1 MKILVLN
8 CGSSSIKYQLIS
20 MTKENVLAKG
30 LIERIGMPNAVLT
43 HKTGNG
49 TEIKEVKEILNHS
62 KGIEVVI
69 EALLHPE
76 HGAIKNKS
84 EIEGVGHRVVH
95 GGDKFSGSVL
105 VNAEVKAKIHDCI
118 ELAPLHNPH
127 NFRGINAI
135 EELLPGIP
143 QVASFDT
150 AFHQT
155 MPNYAYL
162 YALPYSQYLEHGIRR
177 YGFHGTSHRYVSEKA
192 ASMLKKSLSKLKI
205 ITCHLGNGGSVCA
218 IDRGKS
224 VDTSMGFTPLEGLV
238 MGTRCG
244 DIDPAIV
251 IYLGSKLG
259 MSLVEIDNLLNKH
272 SGLLGI
278 SGISNDM
285 REILKQYELKD
296 SRAELAIELF
306 TYRIKKYIGAYTAV
320 LNGADAIVFTGG
332 VGENNPIIREKVC
345 KGLDYLNIK
354 IDKSKNDKMRAGK
367 EGVITKLGSKVKIM
381 IVSTNEELVIA
392 KDTKSIISGMKIK

>member
-43 HKTGNG
+43 HKTSNG
-49 TEIKEVKEILNHS
+49 TEIKDVKEILNHS

-76 HGAIKNKS
+76 YGAIKSKT
-84 EIEGVGHRVVH
+84 EIQGVGHRVVH

-105 VNAEVKAKIHDCI
+105 VTNEVKTKIHDCI

-150 AFHQT
+150 AFHQS

-177 YGFHGTSHRYVSEKA
+177 YGFHGTSHRYVSEKS
-192 ASMLKKSLSKLKI
+192 ASILGKSLSKLKI
-205 ITCHLGNGGSVCA
+205 ITCHLGNGGSICA
-218 IDRGKS
+218 IDKGKS

-272 SGLLGI
+272 SGLLGV

-296 SRAELAIELF
+296 PRAELAIELF
-306 TYRIKKYIGAYTAV
+306 CYRIKKYIGSYTAV

-345 KGLDYLNIK
+345 KDLNYLDIK
-354 IDKSKNDKMRAGK
+354 IDKSKNEKIKSGK
-367 EGVITKLGSKVKIM
+367 EGIITKLGSKIKVM
-381 IVSTNEELVIA
+381 VVSTNEELVIA
-392 KDTKSIISGMKIK
+392 RDTKTIISGMKK